1 VNKISGHFPH
11 RDIRQPP
18 TTKKAYQ
25 CIHIFVGAFA
35 FEDGQKMRSLP
46 RLSPT
51 TFLVAVNVIIYIY
64 TSVAGGNFFE
74 TNPNVLI
81 QLGQFNIN
89 VLNGQYWQ
97 LLTSIFVH
105 VDIMHVALNM
115 LFLIIFGLRAE
126 ELFTT
131 EEYFAA
137 YMLSGLSGS
146 LLTLFLMSPYTL
158 SAGASGA
165 IFGMYGASIIYMR
178 KTFGQSIVGALMYAF
193 LLLMLSTGAGVNIIA
208 HFGGLATGLII
219 GYALAKSRGNMIWT
233 ENY

>member
-1 VNKISGHFPH
+1 MSGQLSH
-11 RDIRQPP
+11 RGIRQHP

-25 CIHIFVGAFA
+25 CIHIYVGAFA
-35 FEDGQKMRSLP
+35 FEDGSKMWSLP
-46 RLSPT
+46 KLSPT
-51 TFLVAVNVIIYIY
+51 IFLVAVNVLVYVY
-64 TSVAGGNFFE
+64 TSVAGGNFIE

-81 QLGQFNIN
+81 QLGQFNIS
-89 VLNGQYWQ
+89 VLNGAYWQ

-105 VDIMHVALNM
+105 VDIMHIGLNM

-146 LLTLFLMSPYTL
+146 ILTLFLMSPYTL

-178 KTFGQSIVGALMYAF
+178 KTFGQSIIGALLYGF
-193 LLLMLSTGAGVNIIA
+193 LLLMLSTGAGVNIVA

-219 GYALAKSRGNMIWT
+219 GYVLAKSRRNMIWA

>member
-1 VNKISGHFPH
+1 
-11 RDIRQPP
+11 
-18 TTKKAYQ
+18 
-25 CIHIFVGAFA
+25 
-35 FEDGQKMRSLP
+35 MWSLP
-46 RLSPT
+46 KLSPT
-51 TFLVAVNVIIYIY
+51 IFLVAVNVLVYVY
-64 TSVAGGNFFE
+64 TSVAGGNFIE

-81 QLGQFNIN
+81 QLGQFNISA
-89 VLNGQYWQ
+89 LNGAYWQ

-105 VDIMHVALNM
+105 VDIMHIGLNM

-146 LLTLFLMSPYTL
+146 ILTLFLMSPYTL

-178 KTFGQSIVGALMYAF
+178 KTVGQSIVGALLYGF
-193 LLLMLSTGAGVNIIA
+193 LLLMLSTGADVNIVA

-219 GYALAKSRGNMIWT
+219 GYALAKSRRNMIWA